1 MIKRSLKKVAAI
13 ILSTVLLTAVFRVN
27 AETGQLSAADSDIIR
42 VGLYYKGSSV
52 NTAQSIFDVSAQSG
66 VTAGFVNGEGAFTP
80 IFTYN
85 SPSSL
90 YVRKDAYYQESGGGL
105 KETKASGSGDG
116 GRKFG
121 PFHIKIGSDHPDA
134 ASALS
139 NISVFRQLGVDAYIA
154 YNDAWQVWAGSCMDE
169 EEANRLMLD
178 LKNLLGEAG
187 YEIIKPSSDRIVVAD
202 GQHQTM
208 CIFGSKSSLF
218 QIRPV
223 PGAEPAAVNI
233 KGEPY
238 RGAVEVRRLPDSDM
252 TIINVVTVREYLY
265 GNVPP
270 EIGGRSPAEALKA
283 QAVVSKMYAINN
295 RGKHGSSGF
304 DLCATTHC
312 QVYRGLKV
320 ELPECNKLIDEVYER
335 LITYEGKPVD
345 HVYYFAS
352 GGGSTE
358 DVRNVWGSS
367 YPYLVSVKDD
377 YEKIYTWTKTLR
389 ASDIKSKLPELGT
402 ILGVTITRTAPTG
415 RVTELA
421 VTGSSRGEPLYFS
434 NERCRTLFGLDSQL
448 YTITTDA
455 DVFVA
460 GFKEFTAVSEINS
473 PDAGE
478 NSKDAGSNETVGVTE
493 GESASGNEAKAG
505 SAEAAAS
512 AQDAGSGPDGQQENQ
527 ADGKVQADQ
536 GNGDPGTDG
545 AGNGSQQSGETVET
559 DEEKQAW
566 NEPAL
571 PAVVAPTATEPIKT
585 QLGGKKVVTAS
596 GVKTVSGEK
605 NKVTI
610 MGADGAVTKAAVV
623 PETYTFTG
631 KGWGHAVGM
640 SQEGAIGMAKAG
652 MTYKDIITYYFQG
665 TKVE

>member
-1 MIKRSLKKVAAI
+1 MIKRSFKKAAAI
-13 ILSTVLLTAVFRVN
+13 IVSTVLFTAVFCAN
-27 AETGQLSAADSDIIR
+27 AETGRSTAAGSEIIK

-52 NTAQSIFDVSAQSG
+52 NTAQSVFDVSAQSG
-66 VTAGFVNGEGAFTP
+66 VTAGFENSEGVFTE
-80 IFTYN
+80 IFTHN
-85 SPSSL
+85 SPSPL

-105 KETKASGSGDG
+105 KETKASGSGNG
-116 GRKFG
+116 GRRFG

-134 ASALS
+134 GSAL
-139 NISVFRQLGVDAYIA
+139 NNVSVFRQLGIDAYIA

-178 LKNLLGEAG
+178 IKNQLGEAG
-187 YEIIKPSSDRIVVAD
+187 CEIIKPSSDRIVVAD

-208 CIFGSKSSLF
+208 CIFGSKSALF
-218 QIRPV
+218 QVRPV
-223 PGAEPAAVNI
+223 PGADPAAVNI
-233 KGEPY
+233 KGKPY

-252 TIINVVTVREYLY
+252 TVINVVTVREYLY

-283 QAVVSKMYAINN
+283 QAVVSRMYALNN

-312 QVYRGLKV
+312 QVYKGLSV
-320 ELPECNKLIDEVYER
+320 EVPECNKLIDEVCDR
-335 LITYEGKPVD
+335 MITYDGKPVE

-358 DVRNVWGSS
+358 DIRNVWGSS
-367 YPYLVSVKDD
+367 FPYLVSVKDD

-389 ASDIKSKLPELGT
+389 ASDIRSKLPELGN

-415 RVTELA
+415 RVTQLA

-455 DVFVA
+455 DIFIA
-460 GFKEFTAVSEINS
+460 GFKEIPALPETNSAGAGGNSADTGGSETKR
-473 PDAGE
+473 E
-478 NSKDAGSNETVGVTE
+478 NE
-493 GESASGNEAKAG
+493 GPSTSDKGAENESAEG
-505 SAEAAAS
+505 SSSE
-512 AQDAGSGPDGQQENQ
+512 QD
-527 ADGKVQADQ
+527 
-536 GNGDPGTDG
+536 
-545 AGNGSQQSGETVET
+545 AGNGSAGQQESQSDEEVQAEQGSGDPDTAGSGNGSRQSGEE
-559 DEEKQAW
+559 DEADEKKQAGE
-566 NEPAL
+566 EPAL
-571 PAVVAPTATEPIKT
+571 PAVVAPVATAPIKT
-585 QLGGKKVVTAS
+585 QLGGKKVATAS
-596 GVKTVSGEK
+596 GVKTVSGVK

-610 MGADGAVTKAAVV
+610 IGKDGAVNKAAVV

-652 MTYKDIITYYFQG
+652 MTYEEIIMHYFKG